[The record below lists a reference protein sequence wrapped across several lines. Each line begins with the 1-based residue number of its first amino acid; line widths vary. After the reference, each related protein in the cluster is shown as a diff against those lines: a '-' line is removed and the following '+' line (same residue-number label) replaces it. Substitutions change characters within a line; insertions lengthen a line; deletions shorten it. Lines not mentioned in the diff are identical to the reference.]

1 MEAFNIQ
8 LTPMDRSTKHKI
20 SKETKALNDTID
32 QLDLIDIQAF
42 HHKIIYSTFF
52 SSEFLKEYSPGQVTS
67 WDMNIT
73 LANFL
78 KTEIISNIF
87 SDHNG
92 VKLDI
97 EYRGKKNYKENTN
110 VWRLSNRLHCSQKI
124 MEKVK
129 KKKKRKSK
137 YAQK

>member
-1 MEAFNIQ
+1 
-8 LTPMDRSTKHKI
+8 
-20 SKETKALNDTID
+20 
-32 QLDLIDIQAF
+32 
-42 HHKIIYSTFF
+42 
-52 SSEFLKEYSPGQVTS
+52 
-67 WDMNIT
+67 MNIT

-129 KKKKRKSK
+129 KKKKGNQNMHRNK
-137 YAQK
+137 